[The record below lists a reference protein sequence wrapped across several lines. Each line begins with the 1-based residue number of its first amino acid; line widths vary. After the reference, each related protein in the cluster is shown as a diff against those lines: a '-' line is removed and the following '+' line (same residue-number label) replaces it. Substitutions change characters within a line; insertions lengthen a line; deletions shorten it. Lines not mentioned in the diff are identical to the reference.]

1 MHIIDMHCDTLL
13 ECYRRNQRI
22 RENNLSV
29 NLQTMKKNGV
39 MAQFFAIFLP
49 PEKEEEKGG
58 CGTDS
63 FGLFESICDL
73 YHDEITINS
82 DMISPVLQYEDL
94 IANMKQ
100 GKMSSL
106 LTVEDGR
113 LLDGKADRL
122 ESIYKRGVRLLTL
135 TWNNENCIGYPNSA
149 DTENHKKGLKP
160 FGVEILERMN
170 DMGMIADVSHLSE
183 GGFYDVA
190 RYSKKPF
197 IASHSCARSLCN
209 HPRNLTDDQ
218 LKCIAQA
225 GGVIG
230 VNFYAPFLKEKSA
243 KTYVEDIVRHIRHMV
258 SVTGDDYVAFGS
270 DFDGID
276 CRMEV
281 DAHNLFGD
289 VIAEL
294 EKIFNEETVEKI
306 CYKNV
311 MRVLKDCL

>member
-113 LLDGKADRL
+113 LLDGKADRSAWFL
-122 ESIYKRGVRLLTL
+122 IKFSIAHVLIAVPCGNHQGLPLGADLT
-135 TWNNENCIGYPNSA
+135 A
-149 DTENHKKGLKP
+149 
-160 FGVEILERMN
+160 
-170 DMGMIADVSHLSE
+170 
-183 GGFYDVA
+183 
-190 RYSKKPF
+190 
-197 IASHSCARSLCN
+197 
-209 HPRNLTDDQ
+209 
-218 LKCIAQA
+218 
-225 GGVIG
+225 
-230 VNFYAPFLKEKSA
+230 
-243 KTYVEDIVRHIRHMV
+243 
-258 SVTGDDYVAFGS
+258 
-270 DFDGID
+270 
-276 CRMEV
+276 
-281 DAHNLFGD
+281 
-289 VIAEL
+289 
-294 EKIFNEETVEKI
+294 
-306 CYKNV
+306 
-311 MRVLKDCL
+311 